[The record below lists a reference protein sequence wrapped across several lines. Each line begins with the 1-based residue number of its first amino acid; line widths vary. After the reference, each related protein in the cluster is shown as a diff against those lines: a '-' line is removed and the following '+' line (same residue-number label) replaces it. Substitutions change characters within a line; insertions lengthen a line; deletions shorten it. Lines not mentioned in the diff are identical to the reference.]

1 MKLAIV
7 TGVSRGLGEAT
18 AKLFMQEKF
27 RVIGVSRSDYD
38 LTNFAQENNVTYE
51 HISADLSD
59 VATVEQLTGQLEE
72 ILTERDVTKLY
83 LVNNAALL
91 GPIDQAMNYNVEDLA
106 THVQVNTIAPMVLTN
121 FLLNICHR
129 EDISLTAVTITS
141 GAAERPVYG
150 WSAYCSTKASINM
163 YTKTVGLEQEEIDSG
178 NKVIAFSP
186 GVMDTNMQAEIR
198 SSTEEQFIE
207 VETFR
212 EYKETNQLRSPEE
225 VGRVLMNILLN
236 EKIENGQIYYVRD
249 YV

>member
-18 AKLFMQEKF
+18 AKLFMQEKI
-27 RVIGVSRSDYD
+27 RVIGVSRSDHD

-59 VATVEQLTGQLEE
+59 VATVEQLTGQLQE